1 MEKEDL
7 EYLYEKRCR
16 FLYDSLSEEDK
27 KQFDN
32 FCAEKTVEKWRANNT
47 LIRRFLNFSQEDKNR
62 YAQFLNEEEVI
73 EAALQAHIIKAVID
87 LHYKKHIKND
97 ITSMDAKK
105 KQYSISFLEK
115 EINKD
120 CTEKYKKEIELIL
133 SWLKN
138 QPKQ

>member
-73 EAALQAHIIKAVID
+73 EAALQSHIIKAVVD

-115 EINKD
+115 EINED
-120 CTEKYKKEIELIL
+120 CNEKYKKEIELIL